1 MLVSGHLVKLGQI
14 LDNVYKS
21 GLKIA
26 QMRKVQIST
35 QEAYDLLQ
43 SQRDRANFS

>member
-1 MLVSGHLVKLGQI
+1 MVKLGQI
-14 LDNVYKS
+14 IDNIYKS

-26 QMRKVQIST
+26 QMRKIQIST
-35 QEAYDLLQ
+35 QDAYDLLQ